1 MLLAIETSSRQLG
14 VALLDG
20 ERVAASYELLAA
32 DFPHAVELPDAVKR
46 VLADGGASLPTLDA
60 VAVNI
65 GPGSFTGLRIGLA
78 FVKALVFGRGTK
90 VVAVPSLDVL
100 AAGLPWNPR
109 LVCPFIDARQGNV
122 YMAFYR
128 TADGRLT
135 KTTDHLLLPVD
146 EALSLIREP
155 VVLLGDGC
163 ARYPEKIS
171 AQLGSKVQIAP
182 QELWLPNAATLGRL
196 AQRKLAAG
204 QTEDPAALVPMY
216 LYRKDCGVN
225 TTVSTRASGQPRKKA
240 PAPAAPPVART

>member
-1 MLLAIETSSRQLG
+1 MLLAIETSSRQMG

-20 ERVAASYELLAA
+20 ERVAASYELLA

-46 VLADGGASLPTLDA
+46 VLAGGGTTLPQLEAIA
-60 VAVNI
+60 VDI

-78 FVKALVFGRGTK
+78 FAKGLLFGRAIKT
-90 VVAVPSLDVL
+90 VAVPSLDVL

-109 LVCPFIDARQGNV
+109 LVCPFIDAKQGNV

-128 TADGRLT
+128 TADGGLT
-135 KTTDHLLLPVD
+135 KTTDYLLLPVD

-163 ARYPEKIS
+163 SRYPEKI
-171 AQLGSKVQIAP
+171 AERLGDKVHIAP
-182 QELWLPNAATLGRL
+182 QELWWPKAATLARL

-204 QTEDPAALVPMY
+204 QTENPAALVPMY

-225 TTVSTRASGQPRKKA
+225 TKVSTRASGQPRKK
-240 PAPAAPPVART
+240 VSISSK